1 MTDQQIEIR
10 AFRPADAKPVTALFA
25 RINRQLAPVG
35 QAEVFERYI
44 ARSVADELGDIPAY
58 YAAARGSGFWVAV
71 QDGQLAGFFGLE
83 PAGRGA
89 AELRRMYVAPEYR
102 RRGLGRR
109 LLANAESMARQM
121 GYDRM
126 DLSTSVLQD
135 AALALYRHAGYEEIG
150 EAVTMTPSNKTL
162 GGGIRRYHF
171 TKQLGP

>member
-1 MTDQQIEIR
+1 
-10 AFRPADAKPVTALFA
+10 
-25 RINRQLAPVG
+25 
-35 QAEVFERYI
+35 
-44 ARSVADELGDIPAY
+44 
-58 YAAARGSGFWVAV
+58 
-71 QDGQLAGFFGLE
+71 
-83 PAGRGA
+83 
-89 AELRRMYVAPEYR
+89 MYVAPEYR

-171 TKQLGP
+171 TKQLEP